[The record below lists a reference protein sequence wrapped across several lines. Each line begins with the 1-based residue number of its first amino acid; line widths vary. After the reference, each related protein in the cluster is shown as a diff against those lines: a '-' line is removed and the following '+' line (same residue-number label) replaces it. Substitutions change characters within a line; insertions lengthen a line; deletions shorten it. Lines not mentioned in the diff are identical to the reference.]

1 VLLTATPQRG
11 DGATYGIPKVMTPGK
26 EFFYLYSRRDAI
38 ANKYLKSIHGHPIVP
53 KFTKPTAQSRYEEKP
68 YILSMIQPA
77 VAKLRGIRNACDNA
91 PIRMLITARTN
102 AAANAIMKIFNET
115 SKKERWDLH
124 AEAITLSSTK
134 ADDGKAISLRKNFEC
149 DRGEEDKSMGIPL
162 IDVGVQCK
170 MLGEGYDNPWIAI
183 SVFAH
188 PAKSVGRLS
197 QVHGRAVRIPNPT
210 KLNVSDFPL
219 AQQSHLFYPDETN
232 PRTQERE
239 ADAVFQEYMACKD
252 ESTDSLFATLVFK
265 TLKSAHQLL
274 GGKETDEMVAALKDN
289 FVEYHALYEEKRL
302 KWKEVPAEVVA
313 EVIYKDLIDK
323 SGPFKP
329 EISYRIVDFGCG
341 IDGLF
346 EHKLADL
353 VAQRDGKGCVHTLAV
368 DVGDVGL
375 GEQSWPKV
383 LTKAG
388 EKPRNGIDDD
398 HTTFQ
403 CESIAGDYT
412 KDIMYNTKLNSGY
425 FDAGVFCLAIMAADG
440 LSRALLVASK
450 IVKPEGPIFIV
461 LDTWK
466 FGFHGYATKLN
477 DMNTKLEEWKAEFTK
492 QTSFSVQ
499 SHTIRGNPRFV
510 YLTILNV
517 NHSQVDGLEEKLQQ
531 ISLKDLHVSP
541 EKPVADILSTPGS
554 KAKGVAVVP
563 ETPGT
568 DISIKRSLDYKSGG
582 DQAVG
587 GTGPSKMPRSE

>member
-1 VLLTATPQRG
+1 MSVR
-11 DGATYGIPKVMTPGK
+11 
-26 EFFYLYSRRDAI
+26 
-38 ANKYLKSIHGHPIVP
+38 
-53 KFTKPTAQSRYEEKP
+53 
-68 YILSMIQPA
+68 
-77 VAKLRGIRNACDNA
+77 
-91 PIRMLITARTN
+91 
-102 AAANAIMKIFNET
+102 
-115 SKKERWDLH
+115 
-124 AEAITLSSTK
+124 
-134 ADDGKAISLRKNFEC
+134 
-149 DRGEEDKSMGIPL
+149 
-162 IDVGVQCK
+162 VG
-170 MLGEGYDNPWIAI
+170 
-183 SVFAH
+183 S
-188 PAKSVGRLS
+188 
-197 QVHGRAVRIPNPT
+197 
-210 KLNVSDFPL
+210 
-219 AQQSHLFYPDETN
+219 
-232 PRTQERE
+232 
-239 ADAVFQEYMACKD
+239 
-252 ESTDSLFATLVFK
+252 FATLVFK

-323 SGPFKP
+323 SGPVRPQQPSPPHSLRSHSSSGVAQFKP

-466 FGFHGYATKLN
+466 FGFHGYVSCPLRLITTCTCTCTCICHMHMHMHITHAHAHAHFDAARRL
-477 DMNTKLEEWKAEFTK
+477 
-492 QTSFSVQ
+492 
-499 SHTIRGNPRFV
+499 
-510 YLTILNV
+510 
-517 NHSQVDGLEEKLQQ
+517 
-531 ISLKDLHVSP
+531 ISAS
-541 EKPVADILSTPGS
+541 G
-554 KAKGVAVVP
+554 
-563 ETPGT
+563 
-568 DISIKRSLDYKSGG
+568 ISRRR
-582 DQAVG
+582 Q
-587 GTGPSKMPRSE
+587 RN